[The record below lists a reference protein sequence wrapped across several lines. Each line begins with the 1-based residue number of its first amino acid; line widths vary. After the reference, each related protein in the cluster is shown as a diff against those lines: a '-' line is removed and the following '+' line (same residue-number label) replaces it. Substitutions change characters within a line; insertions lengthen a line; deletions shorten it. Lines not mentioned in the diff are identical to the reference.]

1 MLFSRESVD
10 INWGDGYISQIEEVK
25 MAIRVR
31 FAPSP
36 TGMPHVG
43 VIRTAIFDWLLARHF
58 GGQFILRIEDT
69 DRTRFVEGAVE
80 NIIEALEWLGID
92 IDEGPAP
99 IGGQYGP
106 YFQSQRLD
114 LYYRYA
120 DYLLEKGFAYWCD
133 CSPERLEQIREE
145 QALRKDSIGYDSHCR
160 EKNLSGTPGDGV
172 HVLRFKI
179 PKSGTTTFR
188 DELRGDITVQNADLD
203 DLVLLKRDGFPTYH
217 FASVI
222 DDHHMAIS
230 HVFRGEEWISSAPK
244 HKLLYDAL
252 KIDPPAFVHVPVILG
267 PDKKKLSK
275 RHGAANVLE
284 YREMGYLPEALV
296 NFLALIG
303 WNPGDD
309 EEIFSHEKLI
319 ERFSLDRIN
328 ASPGVFDIEKLDW
341 MNGEYIRRMS
351 VDELAE
357 KLAPLMVVWGWIDT
371 DFRPWGKDYVRST
384 VELMQERLKKLPEM
398 RIGGGFFFEEPSIFN
413 PDDVKKSFKGDDII
427 ERLNIAKNSLTDCE
441 WTHDGIETAIRDS
454 AEKLGCGAGK
464 IIHPVR
470 LAVSGMTG
478 GPSLFEMLDLIG
490 RDRVLKRIEFAIA
503 WLNSQT

>member
-1 MLFSRESVD
+1 MS
-10 INWGDGYISQIEEVK
+10 
-25 MAIRVR
+25 IRVR

-43 VIRTAIFDWLLARHF
+43 VIRTAIFDWLLARHHS
-58 GGQFILRIEDT
+58 GQFVLRIEDT

-80 NIIEALEWLGID
+80 NIVEALQWLGLD
-92 IDEGPAP
+92 IDEGPDP

-133 CSPERLEQIREE
+133 CSTERLAELREQ
-145 QALRKDSIGYDSHCR
+145 QASRKENIGYDGNCR
-160 EKNLSGTPGDGV
+160 ERCLSGAPGDGE

-179 PKSGTTTFR
+179 PRSGTTTFH
-188 DELRGDITVQNADLD
+188 DELRGDITVQNGDLD

-244 HKLLYDAL
+244 HKLIYDAL
-252 KIDPPAFVHVPVILG
+252 EIEPPKFVHVPVILG

-284 YREMGYLPEALV
+284 YRDMGYLPEALF

-303 WNPGDD
+303 WNPGND
-309 EEIFSHEKLI
+309 EEILSRDEI
-319 ERFSLDRIN
+319 IDRFTLDRIN

-351 VDELAE
+351 VEELAE
-357 KLAPLMVVWGWIDT
+357 KLSPMMIEWSWIDA
-371 DFRPWGKDYVRST
+371 DYQPWGKDYVRSA

-398 RIGGGFFFEEPSIFN
+398 REGGAFFFEEPTEYD
-413 PDDVKKSFKGDDII
+413 PAGVKKRFKGDDLLDQMRGAAVAMA
-427 ERLNIAKNSLTDCE
+427 ECE
-441 WTHDGIETAIRDS
+441 WTHDGIEEAIRGT
-454 AEKLGCGAGK
+454 AEKFDCGAGK

-470 LAVSGMTG
+470 LSVSGMTG
-478 GPSLFEMLDLIG
+478 GPSLFEMLLLIG
-490 RDRVLKRIEFAIA
+490 RERVVQRIERAIE
-503 WLNSQT
+503 WLEAGGKEKLLAEKGI